1 MANVLNILNK
11 DTGKYVSV
19 PAIQGDSAYEV
30 AVKNGFQGSESD
42 WLDSLKSTET
52 NVDLSE
58 YPKRTEMNTLLGNKS
73 DKTHTHTQYLTQHQD
88 ISGKSDVGH
97 THILSDIINYK
108 PQDLSSY
115 ATKSYVSEMIES
127 IPSTDVDLT
136 GYATTDYVDE
146 AISEIDCN
154 GYTTYKYSDESSYF
168 EDRYDKVEINFEL
181 PELQTFEGGTRFYI
195 EPTVLIEGDKT
206 YYENCETCAA
216 LTERGWGTDE
226 DSTGRLYQSNYNYM
240 DNNGQYIELSETE
253 SGTIDD
259 YVIVGCSRDVFREN
273 ELAKLLWYKVDD
285 GKWRIAN
292 SEFGMVGRVSSTKR
306 AWVYPTNQFEVCTN
320 GVYQP
325 TDITVTADTSQIEM
339 CTVTQEEYELL
350 LGDPA
355 SSATGLNSFRNYVA
369 DETGRC
375 TCTINTTGYE
385 EGYVI
390 VAYTGNDTGESGS
403 SYDLDPF
410 ITFTV
415 HSNSFDYVKY
425 KLWSTNAD
433 GSESSAK
440 YTITLDKPLLSD
452 ECIRYS
458 SDKIYEKKIM
468 NLYKKEELLWV
479 NDKEYFTGEYDKDR
493 KPIYA
498 MLIHV
503 PYPEGYST
511 DNADKSPLKTTVN
524 HNLNVDKYH
533 QIIPTWHRACS
544 SSGIDDMIYV
554 TYTGNC
560 FVLDVN
566 CTTWG
571 VHDVNSSTALTN
583 NLGWYYLQVYPT
595 DENTIVVDRGVNVWN
610 YDCDILIKY
619 TKK

>member
-1 MANVLNILNK
+1 MANVLNILDK
-11 DTGKYVSV
+11 GTGKYVSV

-30 AVKNGFQGSESD
+30 AVKNGFQGSETD

-52 NVDLSE
+52 SVDLSE

-115 ATKSYVSEMIES
+115 ATKTYVSEMIDS
-127 IPSTDVDLT
+127 IPGADVDLT

-154 GYTTYKYSDESSYF
+154 GYTTYKYSAESSYF
-168 EDRYDKVEINFEL
+168 EDKYNEVGTSFDL
-181 PELQTFEGGTRFYI
+181 PELQTFEGGTRLYI

-206 YYENCETCAA
+206 YFEDCETCAA
-216 LTERGWGTDE
+216 IAESGWGTDE
-226 DSTGRLYQSNYNYM
+226 DGTGRLYQSNYNYM
-240 DNNGQYIELSETE
+240 DNNGQYIELNETE
-253 SGTIDD
+253 AGTIDD
-259 YVIVGCSRDVFREN
+259 YIVVGCSKDVFRES
-273 ELAKLLWYKVDD
+273 EPAKYLWYSDTNS
-285 GKWRIAN
+285 KWYISN
-292 SEFGMVGRVSSTKR
+292 TEWGMVGTITQKKRV
-306 AWVYPTNQFEVCTN
+306 WVYPISQFSVCIN

-325 TDITVTADTSQIEM
+325 TDITVTADTSQIQLF
-339 CTVTQEEYELL
+339 TVTQEGYDLL
-350 LGDPA
+350 IKDPNDYSSGLGMFGNAVTDTNG
-355 SSATGLNSFRNYVA
+355 SK
-369 DETGRC
+369 

-385 EGYVI
+385 DGYLI
-390 VAYTGNDTGESGS
+390 VAYIGSDTGET
-403 SYDLDPF
+403 YLDPF

-425 KLWSTNAD
+425 KLWTTNAD

-440 YTITLDKPLLSD
+440 YTITLDKPLLSN
-452 ECIRYS
+452 EYIRYS
-458 SDKIYEKKIM
+458 SDKIYEKKVM
-468 NLYKKEELLWV
+468 NLYKKEEVLWV

-498 MLIHV
+498 MCIHV
-503 PYPEGYST
+503 EHPLNYST
-511 DNADKSPLKTTVN
+511 NDADKSPLKTTVN

-533 QIIPTWHRACS
+533 QIVPTWHRACS
-544 SSGIDDMIYV
+544 SSGIDDMTYL

-560 FVLDVN
+560 FALDADA
-566 CTTWG
+566 TYWG
-571 VHDVNSSTALTN
+571 THNVNSSTVTPGN
-583 NLGWYYLQVYPT
+583 NLGHYYLQVYPGGV
-595 DENTIVVDRGVNVWN
+595 NSIVVDRGVNVWN